1 MEDRTEKAGRR
12 PNYLSHCLLLPSVYT
27 GQVQNQGSNP
37 GTLIADVGVLFGF
50 DSWTRCSLLALPSLS
65 NRSVFLLAW
74 VVLLLTSEAD

>member
-12 PNYLSHCLLLPSVYT
+12 PNYLSRCLLLPSVYT
-27 GQVQNQGSNP
+27 GQVPNQGSNP